1 MNLVKYFENFD
12 ALKDKTYETGEM
24 LVTPHM
30 TFVTT
35 SPSNSLGMSIGPV
48 RSEEEGF
55 NEKGLL
61 SDNNSHFGP
70 GDLLVT
76 FRHPRIQG
84 FELAFHGYNAHGYVC
99 KCFDQGG
106 QLVTELPLKTDEAQF
121 VRYERGGGEGYI
133 SRLEINF
140 WSDYTYMAVDS
151 FCIWGE
157 E

>member
-1 MNLVKYFENFD
+1 MRSIKYVEDFD
-12 ALKDKTYETGEM
+12 ALEDKRYEPGEM

-35 SPSNSLGMSIGPV
+35 SPSNSLGMSIGMV
-48 RSEEEGF
+48 RFEEGF

-61 SDNNSHFGP
+61 SDNHSHFGP
-70 GDLLVT
+70 GDLIVT
-76 FRHPRIQG
+76 FRYPRIKG
-84 FELAFHGYNAHGYVC
+84 FEFAFHGYNAHRYVC

-106 QLVTELPLKTDEAQF
+106 QLINELPLKTDEAHF
-121 VRYERGGGEGYI
+121 VRYERGEEEGYI

-140 WSDYTYMAVDS
+140 WSDGAYMAVDLFS
-151 FCIWGE
+151 IWKE